1 MAAVA
6 SACAPNET
14 DRPQTETS
22 AVISNHNLDVLFMID
37 NSASMNLSQ
46 ANLLRNVP
54 TFMNVLKDLPGGLP
68 NIHVAVVSSDMGAG
82 DGMVNASCSATGD
95 NGVFQSAPRG
105 TCTSTTLLPGATF
118 ISNVGGSTNYAA
130 PDIATVFACIAA
142 LGQAGCGFESPFASV
157 LRALGADDKPL
168 PAENQGFL
176 RADALLA
183 IVMVTNEDDCST
195 GAGVPLDFY
204 DSNSDMAFSSPFGP
218 SADYRCNEFGHLC
231 DGVRPPRMAPNGQVG
246 DTVTLQ
252 NCTSSECDGLL
263 TPVAEVAARI
273 KALKAAPASEIFVA
287 AITGPATPY
296 QVHWAAPLNAADT
309 SCGMASCPRPQIT
322 HSCTAADNSF
332 ADPAVRVTQLAA
344 AFGANGFV
352 SSICDADFAPALQ
365 QIATRIGTLLA
376 DGGGTGG
383 PAGRIP
389 SCAVTGLGGD
399 TGAGGGGGGG
409 GAGGSTGGGAP
420 GSDAAAG
427 TGDVVRQRLRL
438 SGGRRGG
445 GHLGLRGRGRDH
457 RGAGGAAP
465 PPTSRFRNTEPR
477 VIRAAQPPPG
487 ASLILMRG
495 RAVTG
500 VLSRR

>member
-1 MAAVA
+1 MASVA
-6 SACAPNET
+6 SACAPTEA
-14 DRPQTETS
+14 DRPETETS
-22 AVISNHNLDVLFMID
+22 AVISNRNLDVLFMID
-37 NSASMNLSQ
+37 NSASMRSSQ
-46 ANLLRNVP
+46 ANLLTNFP
-54 TFMNVLKDLPGGLP
+54 TFMNVIKDLPGGLP

-82 DGMVNASCSATGD
+82 DGLVNQCSATGD

-118 ISNVGGSTNYAA
+118 ISNVGGTTNYTA
-130 PDIATVFACIAA
+130 PDIATVLSCIAA
-142 LGQAGCGFESPFASV
+142 LGQDGCGFESPFASV
-157 LRALGADDKPL
+157 LRALGADGKPV
-168 PAENQGFL
+168 PSENQGFL

-183 IVMVTNEDDCST
+183 IIMVTNEDDCST
-195 GAGVPLDFY
+195 RAGVPLDFY
-204 DSNSDMAFSSPFGP
+204 DNTGDIKLASAFGANGF
-218 SADYRCNEFGHLC
+218 RCNEFGHLC

-273 KALKAAPASEIFVA
+273 RALKAAPASEVLVA
-287 AITGPATPY
+287 AITGPVTPY
-296 QVHWAAPLNAADT
+296 TIEWQAPSTTDT
-309 SCGMASCPRPQIT
+309 SCGMASCPWPLISR
-322 HSCTAADNSF
+322 SCTATDGSF

-389 SCAVTGLGGD
+389 ICAVTGLGGG
-399 TGAGGGGGGG
+399 TGTGSGGG
-409 GAGGSTGGGAP
+409 GAGGGSGGGAP

-427 TGDVVRQRLRL
+427 TGVS
-438 SGGRRGG
+438 SGSGCGCQ
-445 GHLGLRGRGRDH
+445 
-457 RGAGGAAP
+457 AGGAAAGI
-465 PPTSRFRNTEPR
+465 SGFGAAGAIIAGLAARRR
-477 VIRAAQPPPG
+477 RRRRA
-487 ASLILMRG
+487 
-495 RAVTG
+495 
-500 VLSRR
+500 

>member
-1 MAAVA
+1 MKQLGGAVLAVMAAVA
-6 SACAPNET
+6 SACAPNEA
-14 DRPQTETS
+14 DPPQTETS
-22 AVISNHNLDVLFMID
+22 AVISNRNLDVLFMID

-46 ANLLRNVP
+46 ANLLTNFP

-82 DGMVNASCSATGD
+82 DGMVNVSCSATGD

-183 IVMVTNEDDCST
+183 IIMVTNEDDCST

-204 DSNSDMAFSSPFGP
+204 DGNTDVAFSSPFGP

-246 DTVTLQ
+246 DTVTLH

-273 KALKAAPASEIFVA
+273 KTLKAAPASEILVA

-296 QVHWAAPLNAADT
+296 QVHWAAPFNAADA

-322 HSCTAADNSF
+322 HSCTATDGSY
-332 ADPAVRVTQLAA
+332 ADPAVRVTQFANS
-344 AFGANGFV
+344 FGANGFV

-365 QIATRIGTLLA
+365 QIGTRIGTLLT

-399 TGAGGGGGGG
+399 TGAGGGGG
-409 GAGGSTGGGAP
+409 AGGSSGGGAP
-420 GSDAAAG
+420 FGSDAAAG
-427 TGDVVRQRLRL
+427 AGMS
-438 SGGRRGG
+438 SGSGCGCQ
-445 GHLGLRGRGRDH
+445 
-457 RGAGGAAP
+457 AGGAAAGV
-465 PPTSRFRNTEPR
+465 SGFGAAGAIIAWLAARRR
-477 VIRAAQPPPG
+477 RRRRA
-487 ASLILMRG
+487 
-495 RAVTG
+495 
-500 VLSRR
+500 